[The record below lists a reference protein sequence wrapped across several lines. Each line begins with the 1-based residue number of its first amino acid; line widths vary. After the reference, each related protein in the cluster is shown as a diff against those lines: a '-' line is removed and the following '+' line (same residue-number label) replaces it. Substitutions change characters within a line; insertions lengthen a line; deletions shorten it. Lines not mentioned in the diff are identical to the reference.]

1 MQLRSYLD
9 ENGISPAAFAAQ
21 IPVSG
26 AALYRYMAGER
37 IPRRAVLEKIIHL
50 TGGAVG
56 AADFYAGVVVGV
68 QTDEAAD

>member
-1 MQLRSYLD
+1 
-9 ENGISPAAFAAQ
+9 
-21 IPVSG
+21 
-26 AALYRYMAGER
+26 
-37 IPRRAVLEKIIHL
+37 VLEKIIHL

>member
-1 MQLRSYLD
+1 MQLRTYLD
-9 ENGISPAAFAAQ
+9 EKGISPAAFAAQ

-37 IPRRAVLEKIIHL
+37 IPRRAILERITHL
-50 TGGAVG
+50 TRGAVS
-56 AADFYAGVVVGV
+56 ASDFYAGVVVGT